1 MSIPDKVFEA
11 LRSSILLHERVK
23 VLDDKVRQMG
33 QDIRNLN
40 DRMIRM
46 ETIFEM
52 AQGHVQLP
60 QQTSPKKIK
69 S

>member
-60 QQTSPKKIK
+60 QQTLPKKIK